1 MIKLARPSK
10 CRICKAEYTKRS
22 ITHKVCSTEC
32 SKLYVEKENAREERR
47 FIKARKLAIK
57 PRSAYLKEAKTTL
70 HAYIRARDEG
80 KCCISCNKILI
91 KAGAVGGDYDA
102 GHFRSVGSAK
112 HMEFVEENIHG
123 QCKYCNN
130 YLAGASIAYR
140 IGLITRYGLPFV
152 EFIETDNT
160 PRKLTISDFEAMK
173 IYYKRKIKS
182 LIAAKQNPTQR

>member
-1 MIKLARPSK
+1 MIKTPRPSK

-22 ITHKVCSTEC
+22 MTHKVCSPEC

-80 KCCISCNKILI
+80 KSCISCSTLLI
-91 KAGAVGGDYDA
+91 KSGAVGGDYDA

-112 HMEFVEENIHG
+112 HLEFVEANING
-123 QCKYCNN
+123 QCKRCNN
-130 YLAGASIAYR
+130 YLAGNPIAYR

-152 EFIETDNT
+152 ESIETDT
-160 PRKLTISDFEAMK
+160 APRKLTIADFEAMK
-173 IYYKRKIKS
+173 IDYKQKIKS
-182 LIAAKQNPTQR
+182 LIAAQQGEVK